1 MGTVFQQM
9 KNTFE
14 VPTSLEPETDQ
25 SLSGI
30 VCYIY
35 VDICLET
42 V

>member
-1 MGTVFQQM
+1 MGTVFQQV

-25 SLSGI
+25 SLSDI

-35 VDICLET
+35 VDICLEP